1 MTYILNLR
9 AFPVVINN
17 ELARAYTEN
26 LMSDKKL
33 LVCLI
38 LSLALIGCTP
48 HGKQTESA
56 QPPQQSTQSTPTPL
70 VTLPDF
76 SSLVAKE
83 GAAVVNI
90 SSTKIVQDSGSSAF
104 SPDSPDNDPFYDFF
118 HRFMPNA
125 PQVPHEYQSK
135 SLGSG
140 FIISHDGYILTNAH
154 VIDDSDEVTVKLTDK
169 REFRAKVIGSDK
181 RADIALIKIR
191 AKDLPI
197 VPIGDPSRLKVGEW
211 VLAIGAPFGFDNSVT
226 AGIVSAKGRS
236 LPDESYVPFIQ
247 TDVPINPGNSGGPLF
262 NMKGEVVGINSQIY
276 SRTGGYMGLSFAI
289 PIDVAMNIAN
299 QLRENGKVSRGRL
312 GVEIQELNQDLARSF
327 GMKNANG
334 ALVASVEKDSPAEK
348 AGIRPGDVIIGFNGK
363 EVDSST
369 ELPALVGATRPGTRV
384 KVEIW
389 RSGGEQEL
397 DVNVGELTSSA
408 TPALPVPRKLHFNRI
423 GLGLRNLDA
432 DQKNAAGVDH
442 GILVAKVRGAV
453 LQSQLAEGDIILALN
468 HTEITSVDQ
477 FNDQISEIPRGN
489 TVALL
494 IRRGN
499 NSVYIPIKVN

>member
-1 MTYILNLR
+1 M
-9 AFPVVINN
+9 P
-17 ELARAYTEN
+17 EN
-26 LMSDKKL
+26 KM

-38 LSLALIGCTP
+38 LSLSLLGCTP
-48 HGKQTESA
+48 HQTPQA
-56 QPPQQSTQSTPTPL
+56 QPPQQSGQSSPAPL

-76 SSLVAKE
+76 STLVAKE

-90 SSTKIVQDSGSSAF
+90 SSTKIVEDSASSPF

-118 HRFMPNA
+118 HRFMPNP
-125 PQVPHEYQSK
+125 PQTPHEYQSK

-140 FIISHDGYILTNAH
+140 FVISHDGYILTNAH

-181 RADIALIKIR
+181 RADIALIKIK
-191 AKDLPI
+191 AKNLPI

-211 VLAIGAPFGFDNSVT
+211 VLAIGSPFGFDNSVT

-236 LPDESYVPFIQ
+236 LPDENYVPFIQ

-289 PIDVAMNIAN
+289 PIDVAMNIAK
-299 QLRENGKVSRGRL
+299 QLKENGKVSRGRL

-334 ALVASVEKDSPAEK
+334 ALVASVEKDSPADK

-369 ELPALVGATRPGTRV
+369 ELPALVGATSPGTKAEV
-384 KVEIW
+384 KIW
-389 RSGGEQEL
+389 RNGAAQNL
-397 DVNVGELTSSA
+397 DVTIGELSSGSA
-408 TPALPVPRKLHFNRI
+408 PAVPVPQRLSVNRI
-423 GLGLRNLDA
+423 GLGLRNLGA

-442 GILVAKVRGAV
+442 GILIVKVKGAV
-453 LQSQLAEGDIILALN
+453 LQSQLAEGDIILSLN

-477 FNDQISEIPRGN
+477 FNDLISEIPRGK

-494 IRRGN
+494 IKRGN
-499 NSVYIPIKVN
+499 NSVYIPIKVE